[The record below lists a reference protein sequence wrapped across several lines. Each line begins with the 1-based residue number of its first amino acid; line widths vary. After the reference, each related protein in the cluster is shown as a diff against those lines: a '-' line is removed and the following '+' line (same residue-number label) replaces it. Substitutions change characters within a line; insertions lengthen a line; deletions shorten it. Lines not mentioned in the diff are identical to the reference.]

1 MTRKLNGI
9 IIINIL
15 SLPHAYYWNNN
26 CYTDCYTSKNLVYY
40 YCYLFLRDE
49 IIYCDY
55 IIHFIAYPFIDSW
68 FSLSHKVITH
78 ILYSQNYNTLSM
90 FDE

>member
-15 SLPHAYYWNNN
+15 SLPHAYYLNNN

-40 YCYLFLRDE
+40 YYYLFLRDE
-49 IIYCDY
+49 AIYCDY
-55 IIHFIAYPFIDSW
+55 IMYFIAYPFIDSP
-68 FSLSHKVITH
+68 FSLSH
-78 ILYSQNYNTLSM
+78 
-90 FDE
+90 